1 MPKRR
6 SGTRRRSTK
15 QRGRG
20 IGSALRSAGAYIKRH
35 KLLSKGLGLIPNP
48 TAQLASRMAGMVGL
62 GRKRRRSK
70 RAGSR
75 RRRVVALG
83 TSVPMSMP
91 AIRSMQRGRGFF
103 GDLGGGIGSVLGGL
117 GGGIGSAARGFFGR
131 GRASKKVFTTF

>member
-6 SGTRRRSTK
+6 SGTRRRSSK

-35 KLLSKGLGLIPNP
+35 KLLSKGLGLIPHP

-62 GRKRRRSK
+62 GRKRRSK
-70 RAGSR
+70 RAGGR
-75 RRRVVALG
+75 RRRRALPMPS
-83 TSVPMSMP
+83 SVPMSLP

-103 GDLGGGIGSVLGGL
+103 SDLGGGIGSVFGGL

>member
-1 MPKRR
+1 MPRRR
-6 SGTRRRSTK
+6 SGTRKRSGK

-35 KLLSKGLGLIPNP
+35 KLLSKGLGLIPHP
-48 TAQLASRMAGMVGL
+48 TAQMASRMAGMVGL
-62 GRKRRRSK
+62 GRRRRSK

-75 RRRVVALG
+75 RRRRVVAVG
-83 TSVPMSMP
+83 TSVPMSVP